1 MGYKILAGRRVVQ
14 ASLSSAKTKPRVAIK
29 ETRDRAPGFPW
40 PAQVL
45 MTLIEGG
52 LTSASTIWRVIIS
65 KGLCKN
71 PA

>member
-1 MGYKILAGRRVVQ
+1 MGYKPPAARVEGRYPALKHHHASLYQRRVAGRR
-14 ASLSSAKTKPRVAIK
+14 AFLAWA
-29 ETRDRAPGFPW
+29 
-40 PAQVL
+40 AQVL

-65 KGLCKN
+65 KGLCKK